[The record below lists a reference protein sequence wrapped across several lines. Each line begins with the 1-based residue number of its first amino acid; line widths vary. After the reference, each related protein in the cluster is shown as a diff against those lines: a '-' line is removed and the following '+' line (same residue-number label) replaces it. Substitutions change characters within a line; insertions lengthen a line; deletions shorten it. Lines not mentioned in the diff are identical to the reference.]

1 MKKLNFIF
9 VGGKKL
15 GYECLNFLIKKKFK
29 PLCVLPNKDDKG
41 YDNSFNKSIVKLAKR
56 KKIKI
61 VNIKSLV
68 ILLKKYK
75 ENLDVIFC
83 LGSTRILP
91 KNIIMIPKMGT
102 LNIHPSLLPKYRG
115 RYSLVHSI
123 ANGEKYAGLTSHWI
137 GKEIDLGK
145 IISKKRIII
154 SKEDTGGT
162 LYRKFTGSAIKE
174 FKKIFL
180 NIVQGKKIKTYKPKK
195 GVTRYKNKHFP
206 NNGNI
211 NWSWSGN
218 KIYNFLRSM
227 IHEPFPPPEIKIG
240 SKNYYLVSKN
250 LILRNKILKSPK

>member
-15 GYECLNFLIKKKFK
+15 GYESLNFLLKKNYR

-41 YDNSFNKSIVKLAKR
+41 FDNSFNKSIVKLAKS

-61 VNIKSLV
+61 TNLKSL
-68 ILLKKYK
+68 INFLKKY
-75 ENLDVIFC
+75 EDNLDVIFC

-91 KNIIMIPKMGT
+91 QNIVMIPKMGT

-137 GKEIDLGK
+137 GKEIDLGE
-145 IISKKRIII
+145 IISKKKIII
-154 SKEDTGGT
+154 SKDDTGGT
-162 LYRKFTGSAIKE
+162 LYNKFTNSAIKE
-174 FKKIFL
+174 FKKIFSK
-180 NIVQGKKIKTYKPKK
+180 IIERKKIKTYKQKK

-206 NNGNI
+206 NNGKI
-211 NWSWSGN
+211 NWNWSGN

-240 SKNYYLVSKN
+240 SQNYYLVSKN
-250 LILRNKILKSPK
+250 LLLRNKIIKSPK

>member
-15 GYECLNFLIKKKFK
+15 GYETLNFLLKKNFK

-41 YDNSFNKSIVKLAKR
+41 FDNIFNKSIVKLARR

-61 VNIKSLV
+61 IKFRSLANF
-68 ILLKKYK
+68 LKKYK
-75 ENLDVIFC
+75 NNLDAIFC

-91 KNIIMIPKMGT
+91 QNIIKIPKIGT

-115 RYSLVHSI
+115 RYSLVHAI
-123 ANGEKYAGLTSHWI
+123 ANGEKFSGLTSHWI
-137 GKEIDLGK
+137 GEKIDLGK
-145 IISKKRIII
+145 IISKKKIII
-154 SKEDTGGT
+154 SKEDTGAT
-162 LYRKFTGSAIKE
+162 LYEKFTIEAIKE

-180 NIVQGKKIKTYKPKK
+180 KIINGKKIITYKQKK

-211 NWSWSGN
+211 NWNWKGN

-240 SKNYYLVSKN
+240 KSSYYLVSNN
-250 LILRNKILKSPK
+250 LISREKILKSPK

>member
-15 GYECLNFLIKKKFK
+15 GYETLNFLLKKNFK
-29 PLCVLPNKDDKG
+29 PLCVLPNKDDQG
-41 YDNSFNKSIVKLAKR
+41 FDNIFNKSIVKLAKR

-61 VNIKSLV
+61 VNLRSLENF
-68 ILLKKYK
+68 LTKYK
-75 ENLDVIFC
+75 NNLDVIFC

-91 KNIIMIPKMGT
+91 QNIVKIPKIGT

-137 GKEIDLGK
+137 GKEIDLGN

-154 SKEDTGGT
+154 SKDDTGGT
-162 LYRKFTGSAIKE
+162 LYKKFTDSAIKE

-180 NIVQGKKIKTYKPKK
+180 KIINEKKIKTYKQKK

-211 NWSWSGN
+211 NWDWPG
-218 KIYNFLRSM
+218 KRIFNFLRSM

-240 SKNYYLVSKN
+240 SRSYYLVSKN
-250 LILRNKILKSPK
+250 LISQNKILKSPK